1 MKEIQAR
8 DIIFSRPV
16 LFFIL
21 IIVFFIARSDLR
33 IYLENRKAG
42 KIVEEKRRELEKIKQ
57 EKEKLNK
64 EVLRFENPEHLER
77 ALRERFHVEKPGEE
91 LLIIT
96 EEKPVGSANAEKTIG
111 VNLFDKIL
119 KFFKI
124 KK

>member
-1 MKEIQAR
+1 MRMIQAR
-8 DIIFSRPV
+8 DIIFSRPA

-21 IIVFFIARSDLR
+21 IVVFFLAQTNLR
-33 IYLENRKAG
+33 IYLENRKTG

-57 EKEKLNK
+57 EKEKLDK
-64 EVLRFENPEHLER
+64 EVSLFESPERLER
-77 ALRERFHVEKPGEE
+77 VLREQFQAKKPGEE

-96 EEKPVGSANAEKTIG
+96 EEKPSDKPAGTAKT
-111 VNLFDKIL
+111 NTLLDKIL